1 MSSHNPINSQ
11 LVTKAVTRGPVRAHS
26 DRHVHFHGQTSCH
39 GIEAHM
45 MFMSFTRR
53 ETFPSVADPAGKG
66 YCLRDQNF
74 IYFSQ
79 YKLKD
84 IQKQSQLKNTIA
96 SPKIQ
101 RHQPKHKNNMD
112 TTQNNVH
119 VQRYDR
125 VLTTEY

>member
-1 MSSHNPINSQ
+1 MPVCLSVC
-11 LVTKAVTRGPVRAHS
+11 LVVCVSMYIQGVHGGDLLAIPHVVSTSVGSCDVDIRPVSPALSECAHS
-26 DRHVHFHGQTSCH
+26 TLLEPH
-39 GIEAHM
+39 
-45 MFMSFTRR
+45 
-53 ETFPSVADPAGKG
+53 
-66 YCLRDQNF
+66 CLRDQNF

-84 IQKQSQLKNTIA
+84 IQKQSQLENTIA

-112 TTQNNVH
+112 TTQNHVH

>member
-1 MSSHNPINSQ
+1 M
-11 LVTKAVTRGPVRAHS
+11 
-26 DRHVHFHGQTSCH
+26 
-39 GIEAHM
+39 
-45 MFMSFTRR
+45 
-53 ETFPSVADPAGKG
+53 
-66 YCLRDQNF
+66 CLRDQNF

-84 IQKQSQLKNTIA
+84 IQKQSQLKHTIA

-125 VLTTEY
+125 VLTQQKDNKQEKTQKEKMQKKLKTRTVKNDPELYEYAAYARSECTVQGTTEKM

>member
-1 MSSHNPINSQ
+1 MRFLSSTVVYNRNV
-11 LVTKAVTRGPVRAHS
+11 LV
-26 DRHVHFHGQTSCH
+26 HGSSLVERYAKRLQRN
-39 GIEAHM
+39 GIVC
-45 MFMSFTRR
+45 F
-53 ETFPSVADPAGKG
+53 
-66 YCLRDQNF
+66 RDQNF

-84 IQKQSQLKNTIA
+84 IQKQSQLKTTIA

-119 VQRYDR
+119 VQLYDR
-125 VLTTEY
+125 VLTQQKDNKQEKT